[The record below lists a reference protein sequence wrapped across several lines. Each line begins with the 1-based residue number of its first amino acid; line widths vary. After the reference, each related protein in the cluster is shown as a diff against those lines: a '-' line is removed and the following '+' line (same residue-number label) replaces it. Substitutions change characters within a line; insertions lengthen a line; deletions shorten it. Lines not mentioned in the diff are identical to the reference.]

1 MALVNLESVL
11 SFELIRYA
19 NASVTVGH
27 LLAVIGLFA
36 FGAVLSRLS
45 QSVLGRTMRRRNI
58 EDEGLIGA
66 TQRLVH
72 YAILLVVGGYALQIV
87 GVDLRALFTAGAV
100 VAVAIGFALQ
110 NILQNFVSGVIMLM
124 ERSITPSDVLEVE
137 GRMVRVEKM
146 NIRTTVARTLDDEEI
161 IIPNSVLVQ
170 TNVKN
175 FTLSDELYRLRA
187 IVGVSY
193 NSDVDRVMEVL
204 LAAARSVPE
213 RSHQREPRVLLKEFG
228 DSAIV
233 FDASIWL
240 DDPWT
245 SRTAR
250 SAFHVIIWRA
260 LKDAEITIA
269 YPQLDVHVDG
279 VVSAA

>member
-1 MALVNLESVL
+1 MNLQGFLEFELLSYADVNL
-11 SFELIRYA
+11 
-19 NASVTVGH
+19 TVGH
-27 LLAVIGLFA
+27 VLAVITLFVL
-36 FGAVLSRLS
+36 GALVSRVS

-66 TQRLVH
+66 TQRLIH
-72 YAILLVVGGYALQIV
+72 YAILVAVGGYALQIV
-87 GVDLRALFTAGAV
+87 GVDLRALFAAGAV

-137 GRMVRVEKM
+137 GKMVRVEKM

-187 IVGVSY
+187 VVGVSY
-193 NSDVDRVMEVL
+193 NADVDQVIEVL
-204 LAAARSVPE
+204 LAAARTVPG

-240 DDPWT
+240 DDPWM
-245 SRTAR
+245 SRIAR
-250 SAFHVIIWRA
+250 SEFHVIIWRA
-260 LKDAEITIA
+260 LKDAGITIA

-279 VVSAA
+279 VVGTA

>member
-1 MALVNLESVL
+1 MNLERVL
-11 SFELIRYA
+11 GFELLRYGD
-19 NASVTVGH
+19 VTLTVGH
-27 LLAVIGLFA
+27 ILAVMVLVGV
-36 FGAVLSRLS
+36 GAVLSRVS
-45 QSVLGRTMRRRNI
+45 QAFVGRTMRHRNI

-66 TQRLVH
+66 TQRLMH
-72 YAILLVVGGYALQIV
+72 YAILVVAGGYALQIV

-110 NILQNFVSGVIMLM
+110 NILQNFVSGLIMLM
-124 ERSITPSDVLEVE
+124 ERSITPSDVLEV
-137 GRMVRVEKM
+137 GGKMVRVEKM

-170 TNVKN
+170 TNVTN
-175 FTLSDELYRLRA
+175 FTLTDELYRVRA
-187 IVGVSY
+187 LVGVSY
-193 NSDVDRVMEVL
+193 ASDVDQVMEIL
-204 LAAARSVPE
+204 LAAARTVPE
-213 RSHQREPRVLLKEFG
+213 RSNKRDPRVLLKEFG
-228 DSAIV
+228 DSALV

-250 SAFHVIIWRA
+250 SAFNVIIWRA
-260 LKDAEITIA
+260 LKNAGITIA

-279 VVSAA
+279 AVTAA